1 MGSGVVAWLR
11 RHDLAEVLP
20 ELSAAGC
27 EDVADVATLVHD
39 HRLLSS
45 VVKAPRHRMKLS
57 ALLLVGDPAGVPAA
71 TALGSRLVNTSHGHG
86 TPGMLSGRLPHHA
99 SAPAACSTSPEA
111 RTHAAARDRG
121 KQRGAHGDDFFYA
134 LPRLFPCAAGP
145 GAGCGGDAGKAKPR
159 RTRQRGAECAAGEGR
174 GWQHTAPRLFPG
186 SRRGEEE
193 VVATRLGDDPQLFP
207 GSRDGRRGKEEEVG
221 TRLDA
226 DPQLFPGSRAG
237 RGREEVAT
245 RLGDDPQSRR
255 SGAPPAGTT
264 AESDANEASGHPRQV
279 FVQRS
284 PARGAPGGWTTCP
297 DSEHSFGA
305 PTNQRDINHQPGCP
319 ESEHPFG
326 GPTNQHNINHQ
337 PGCPESEHPFGGPTN
352 QHNINHQPG
361 CPESEHPFGG
371 PTNQH
376 NINHQPGCPESEHP
390 FGGPTNQHNINH
402 QPGCPERDRGDSKW
416 LSSSRAPDP
425 KASHAKPKGSELG
438 CDPQGLRRSSGGS
451 SAERRPS
458 AEWTQRSDLR
468 PASSA
473 GAHAGSQSFASSG
486 ERADV
491 GVSSD
496 ETNPHRTGSKRP
508 ETAAGGGIH
517 SPCSKQ
523 HPAAQSSPVTPKD
536 AVEAEHM
543 RGDRCQRR
551 HSLRGDGT
559 PTTGQHPQANP
570 AADDAV
576 QADYMRAGD
585 HCQRRHSL
593 RGDGTPTTGQ
603 HPQSNPA
610 ADDAAKA
617 AWDRRLSSPQA
628 PCEPAPVQSGPNT
641 DPSQAKR
648 HQARPDRPDGRSGVN
663 RRLSPPPPAVQG
675 AQDGLRS
682 RAGGLAPVPVSVS
695 GCSAVLSPG
704 GRAAAHSV
712 ACFSEV
718 PSTGAQDGVW
728 PHGRRLDPFSAAECT
743 SSVQSPAV
751 EVSCGPSHKRGPLST
766 EVRLG
771 PFPAAECTS
780 SVQPPAVEVS
790 CGPSHTRAATPAPT
804 GAAHRY
810 LKGRAAAAGGGQA
823 GSARQEGLVH
833 RGQSGAPAL
842 VSVTMQPIGDGGAPG
857 GERTCGPHAA
867 YQAPSLAS
875 VSMQPIGDEQ
885 TCGPH
890 PTHQTPSLASMP
902 MQPVGDSGAP
912 CSERSRGPH
921 PAYQAHSVQ
930 GSGAPCGELT
940 RGPHPANQPPSLAS
954 MPMQAVGDSER
965 SRGPHP
971 AYQAPSPAS
980 MPTPVH
986 GSGAPPH
993 PAHQPLP
1000 LVHPAPPRPCGG
1012 RGPTPSP
1019 ASMPTPVHDS
1029 GAPPHL
1035 AHQHQPLPLV
1045 HPAPTRACGGR
1056 GPTPSPVSVPTPVHD
1071 SGAPPHLGHQHHLV
1085 HPAPIRACGGR
1096 GPTPLASPLPPQPFC
1111 SSPSA
1116 LALLPESR
1124 AKHPYS
1130 RNPPTPI
1137 PHTLSCLA
1145 AGEAAEGGCGDTP
1158 PERGTQ
1164 DSCASERHSAWSR
1177 QQEGVCNPPQ
1187 SNASRR
1193 NSAEAGEARRDEPP
1207 SNVSQQAGPP
1217 SKSLWHAGEMPVN
1230 FRSVDYGSTDCDDR
1244 SCSGADS
1251 PVRTGGTG
1259 TLSAGISAECPME
1272 VASASGSSRVPPG
1285 YGGLPPSRGLR
1296 VGNAGDLPKG
1306 AADGRAQAW
1315 CGADAQSAGIS
1326 AEYPTEG
1333 TSASGSSRVP
1343 RGYGEPPPSCGLR
1356 AGSAGDLSKGAADG
1370 RAQAWCG
1377 ADAQSVGI
1385 SAEYPTEG
1393 TSASG
1398 SSRVPRGYGGPPPS
1412 CGLRAGSAGD
1422 LSKGPADGR
1431 AQVWPCGSQSL
1442 ASSGAFG
1449 DAPAVGGIGD
1459 DAESLRTGSKRPEP
1473 AAGGGNAAV
1482 QLGGGTARSG
1492 RSGDARAENCE
1503 SLAGGDRTPASP
1515 AALDQALSSGCR
1527 VTAFFGAGAACAWP
1541 EGAAGVSCFCW
1552 LARGGDAVNL
1562 LGGGGTVCLPFS
1574 SVDRAVQFGVRRLL
1588 VVQHEGPDAP
1598 RTVGL
1603 TMQSDAFFDALFAKV
1618 TTAVKSY

>member
-305 PTNQRDINHQPGCP
+305 PTNQRD
-319 ESEHPFG
+319 
-326 GPTNQHNINHQ
+326 
-337 PGCPESEHPFGGPTN
+337 
-352 QHNINHQPG
+352 
-361 CPESEHPFGG
+361 
-371 PTNQH
+371 
-376 NINHQPGCPESEHP
+376 INHQPGCPESEHP

-875 VSMQPIGDEQ
+875 
-885 TCGPH
+885 
-890 PTHQTPSLASMP
+890 
-902 MQPVGDSGAP
+902 
-912 CSERSRGPH
+912 
-921 PAYQAHSVQ
+921 
-930 GSGAPCGELT
+930 
-940 RGPHPANQPPSLAS
+940 
-954 MPMQAVGDSER
+954 AVGDSER

-1356 AGSAGDLSKGAADG
+1356 AGSAGDLSKG
-1370 RAQAWCG
+1370 
-1377 ADAQSVGI
+1377 
-1385 SAEYPTEG
+1385 
-1393 TSASG
+1393 
-1398 SSRVPRGYGGPPPS
+1398 
-1412 CGLRAGSAGD
+1412 
-1422 LSKGPADGR
+1422 PADGR

-1618 TTAVKSY
+1618 TTAVK